1 MFPPFVKY
9 YYIITFYNF
18 KEMIALKKMKSALEI
33 ALEKVKNLDDRAKKE
48 AAEMEQQK
56 YIQAALSLGNS
67 FLQGQTKAEKIKESI
82 NRYPEENREAALRA
96 VLTVITSKMDLAN
109 TPDILKTVLLLK
121 EDDAELQRACQ
132 KAEKLYHG
140 QRRKWQEKIT
150 ALEQS
155 SAKFLREKLA
165 AEGIKGSALAGFN
178 SKQLPQWEEISSQ
191 LQQEYQ
197 ELLHDFRATVLKIK

>member
-1 MFPPFVKY
+1 
-9 YYIITFYNF
+9 
-18 KEMIALKKMKSALEI
+18 MIALKKMKSALEI

-48 AAEMEQQK
+48 AMEMEQQK

-67 FLQGQTKAEKIKESI
+67 FLQGKTKAEKIKESI
-82 NRYPEENREAALRA
+82 NRYPEENREAALKA
-96 VLTVITSKMDLAN
+96 FLTVITSKMDLAN

-121 EDDAELQRACQ
+121 EDDAEVRQACQ

-150 ALEQS
+150 ALKQN
-155 SAKFLREKLA
+155 SAEVMREKLA
-165 AEGIKGSALAGFN
+165 AGGIKGTALAGFN
-178 SKQLPQWEEISSQ
+178 IKQLPQWEEISSQ

-197 ELLHDFRATVLKIK
+197 EFLQDFRITVLKTK